1 MTQILSVLL
10 FAMSSV
16 LLAVAGKYKT
26 VKAER
31 SYADPPT
38 GDWVTNGVITPLDQ
52 KMVNF
57 YVRNADGAIEVL
69 LQENVQIGL
78 QSRVQRGGFEARRV
92 EFKMGDK
99 PFSYDLPQNLY
110 VKRTFKDAEA
120 IRKWEERGRRPIMD
134 GKLYIAPIPDQ
145 LPTLAKPWIAG
156 RFIRENGRF
165 MDVQIGDAIYQIGT
179 QGHDGQHRIM
189 GLLSQKDIKPFVQQ
203 AFVHGKMDRRC
214 FSCERSLPADA
225 RGL

>member
-1 MTQILSVLL
+1 MYNPFRFFLSLL
-10 FAMSSV
+10 VFALVPSFAFGQFS
-16 LLAVAGKYKT
+16 T
-26 VKAER
+26 VKEER
-31 SYADPPT
+31 SYADPLT
-38 GDWVTNGVITPLDQ
+38 GDWITNGVITPLDQ
-52 KMVNF
+52 EMRNF
-57 YVRNADGAIEVL
+57 YIRNADGAIEVML
-69 LQENVQIGL
+69 NVNTKVGL
-78 QSRVQRGGFEARRV
+78 QSRVQRGEFDARKV
-92 EFKMGDK
+92 EFEMGEK
-99 PFSYDLPQNLY
+99 QFSYNLPKDLY

-189 GLLSQKDIKPFVQQ
+189 VLLSQ
-203 AFVHGKMDRRC
+203 
-214 FSCERSLPADA
+214 
-225 RGL
+225 